1 MKLRVLSLFSGIGAF
16 EMALRNIEI
25 DYELVN
31 FCENDKYAIK
41 AYCAI
46 HDVDE
51 NLNLGDI
58 TKVSIE
64 NLPKDIDLITH
75 GSPCQD
81 FSVAGLQRGGD
92 EGSKTRSSLMWN
104 TVEII
109 KHCKPK
115 YVIWENV
122 KNVLSKKHKHN
133 FDKYLKTLELL
144 GYTNYW
150 KVLNA
155 KDYGVPQNRERVF
168 VVSILGEHESYKFA
182 DKIPLDKCIADILE
196 DKVDEKYY
204 LSEEIQKRF
213 KLTNQNK
220 NIIGTTKPDFR
231 TIGQRDVVY
240 DKNGIMGALVATD
253 YKQPKQILD
262 FVGGIGDKDWVGD
275 NKKLSRNYPQGN
287 RVYSSEGIACSQTS
301 NGGGLGGPT
310 GLYLTD
316 YRIRKLTPRECF
328 RLMGMKDD
336 DIDKI
341 QAAGISNTQ
350 QYKMAGNSIVVDV
363 LEAIF
368 KNLFMEG

>member
-41 AYCAI
+41 SYCAI
-46 HDVDE
+46 HGVDE

-168 VVSILGEHESYKFA
+168 VVSILGEHKPYEFPKPI
-182 DKIPLDKCIADILE
+182 KLEKRLKDILE
-196 DKVDEKYY
+196 IEIDDKYY
-204 LSEEIQKRF
+204 LSEKVQKRF
-213 KLTNQNK
+213 KQTKSDNGENS
-220 NIIGTTKPDFR
+220 IIGTTAPEFR
-231 TIGQRDVVY
+231 TIGQRDLVY
-240 DKNGIMGALVATD
+240 SKEGIMGTLVATD
-253 YKQPKQILD
+253 YKQPKQILET
-262 FVGGIGDKDWVGD
+262 IQGD
-275 NKKLSRNYPQGN
+275 
-287 RVYSSEGIACSQTS
+287 TS
-301 NGGGLGGPT
+301 
-310 GLYLTD
+310 
-316 YRIRKLTPRECF
+316 IRKLTPRECF
-328 RLMGMKDD
+328 RLMGLNDK

-341 QAAGISNTQ
+341 QMTKISDTQ
-350 QYKMAGNSIVVDV
+350 QYKLAGNSIVVPV
-363 LEAIF
+363 LEEIF
-368 KNLFMEG
+368 KNLFKM

>member
-41 AYCAI
+41 SYCAI
-46 HDVDE
+46 HGVDE

-81 FSVAGLQRGGD
+81 FSAAGLQRGGD
-92 EGSKTRSSLMWN
+92 EGSETRSSLMWN
-104 TVEII
+104 TVEIV
-109 KHCKPK
+109 KHCQPK

-155 KDYGVPQNRERVF
+155 KDYGIPQNRERVF
-168 VVSILGEHESYKFA
+168 VVSILGEHKPYEFPKPI
-182 DKIPLDKCIADILE
+182 KLEKRLKDILE
-196 DKVDEKYY
+196 IEIDDKYY
-204 LSEEIQKRF
+204 LSEKVQKRF
-213 KLTNQNK
+213 KQTKSDNGENS
-220 NIIGTTKPDFR
+220 IIGTTAPEFR
-231 TIGQRDVVY
+231 TIGQRDLVY
-240 DKNGIMGALVATD
+240 SKEGIMGTLVATD
-253 YKQPKQILD
+253 YKQPKQILET
-262 FVGGIGDKDWVGD
+262 IQGD
-275 NKKLSRNYPQGN
+275 
-287 RVYSSEGIACSQTS
+287 TS
-301 NGGGLGGPT
+301 
-310 GLYLTD
+310 
-316 YRIRKLTPRECF
+316 IRKLTPRECF
-328 RLMGMKDD
+328 RLMGLNDK

-341 QAAGISNTQ
+341 QMTKISDTQ
-350 QYKMAGNSIVVDV
+350 QYKLAGNSIVVPV
-363 LEAIF
+363 LEEIF
-368 KNLFMEG
+368 KNLFKM

>member
-58 TKVSIE
+58 TKVNIKT
-64 NLPKDIDLITH
+64 LPKDIDLITH

-168 VVSILGEHESYKFA
+168 VVSILGEHKPYEFPKPI
-182 DKIPLDKCIADILE
+182 KLEKRLKDILE
-196 DKVDEKYY
+196 IEINDKYY
-204 LSEEIQKRF
+204 LSEKVQKRF
-213 KLTNQNK
+213 KQTKSDNGENS
-220 NIIGTTKPDFR
+220 IIGTTAPEFR
-231 TIGQRDVVY
+231 TIGQRDLVY
-240 DKNGIMGALVATD
+240 SKEGIMGTLVATD
-253 YKQPKQILD
+253 YKQPKQILET
-262 FVGGIGDKDWVGD
+262 IQGD
-275 NKKLSRNYPQGN
+275 
-287 RVYSSEGIACSQTS
+287 TS
-301 NGGGLGGPT
+301 
-310 GLYLTD
+310 
-316 YRIRKLTPRECF
+316 IRKLTPRECF
-328 RLMGMKDD
+328 RLMGLNDK

-341 QAAGISNTQ
+341 QMTKISDTQ
-350 QYKMAGNSIVVDV
+350 QYKLAGNSIVVPI
-363 LEAIF
+363 LEEIF
-368 KNLFMEG
+368 KNLFLKV

>member
-58 TKVSIE
+58 TKVNIE

-168 VVSILGEHESYKFA
+168 VVSILGEHKPYEFPKPI
-182 DKIPLDKCIADILE
+182 KLEKRLKDILE
-196 DKVDEKYY
+196 IEIDDKYY
-204 LSEEIQKRF
+204 LSEKVQKRF
-213 KLTNQNK
+213 KQTKSDNGENS
-220 NIIGTTKPDFR
+220 IIGTTAPEFR
-231 TIGQRDVVY
+231 TIGQRDLVY
-240 DKNGIMGALVATD
+240 SKEGIMGTLVATD
-253 YKQPKQILD
+253 YKQPKQILET
-262 FVGGIGDKDWVGD
+262 IQGD
-275 NKKLSRNYPQGN
+275 
-287 RVYSSEGIACSQTS
+287 TS
-301 NGGGLGGPT
+301 
-310 GLYLTD
+310 
-316 YRIRKLTPRECF
+316 IRKLTPRECF
-328 RLMGMKDD
+328 RLMGLNDK

-341 QAAGISNTQ
+341 QMTKISDTQ
-350 QYKMAGNSIVVDV
+350 QYKLAGNSIVVPV
-363 LEAIF
+363 LEEIF
-368 KNLFMEG
+368 KNLFKV

>member
-41 AYCAI
+41 SYCVI

-109 KHCKPK
+109 KYCKPK

-144 GYTNYW
+144 GYANYW

-168 VVSILGEHESYKFA
+168 VVSILGEHKPYEFPKPI
-182 DKIPLDKCIADILE
+182 KLEKRLKDILE
-196 DKVDEKYY
+196 IEIDDKYY
-204 LSEEIQKRF
+204 LSEKVQKRF
-213 KLTNQNK
+213 KQTKSDNGENS
-220 NIIGTTKPDFR
+220 IIGTTAPEFR
-231 TIGQRDVVY
+231 TIGQRDLVY
-240 DKNGIMGALVATD
+240 SKEGIMGTLVATD
-253 YKQPKQILD
+253 YKQPKQILET
-262 FVGGIGDKDWVGD
+262 IQGD
-275 NKKLSRNYPQGN
+275 
-287 RVYSSEGIACSQTS
+287 TS
-301 NGGGLGGPT
+301 
-310 GLYLTD
+310 
-316 YRIRKLTPRECF
+316 IRKLTPRECF
-328 RLMGMKDD
+328 RLMGLNDK

-341 QAAGISNTQ
+341 QMTKISDTQ
-350 QYKMAGNSIVVDV
+350 QYKLAGNSIVVPV
-363 LEAIF
+363 LEEIF
-368 KNLFMEG
+368 KNLFK

>member
-41 AYCAI
+41 SYCAI

-168 VVSILGEHESYKFA
+168 VVSILGEHKPYEFPKPI
-182 DKIPLDKCIADILE
+182 KLEKRLKDILE
-196 DKVDEKYY
+196 IEIDDKYY
-204 LSEEIQKRF
+204 LSEKVQKRF
-213 KLTNQNK
+213 KQTKSDNGENS
-220 NIIGTTKPDFR
+220 IIGTTAPEFR
-231 TIGQRDVVY
+231 TIGQRDLVY
-240 DKNGIMGALVATD
+240 SKEGIMGTLVATD
-253 YKQPKQILD
+253 YKQPKQILET
-262 FVGGIGDKDWVGD
+262 IQGD
-275 NKKLSRNYPQGN
+275 
-287 RVYSSEGIACSQTS
+287 TS
-301 NGGGLGGPT
+301 
-310 GLYLTD
+310 
-316 YRIRKLTPRECF
+316 IRKLTPRECF
-328 RLMGMKDD
+328 RLMGLNDK

-341 QAAGISNTQ
+341 QMTKISDTQ
-350 QYKMAGNSIVVDV
+350 QYKLAGNSIVVPV
-363 LEAIF
+363 LEEIF
-368 KNLFMEG
+368 KNLFKV

>member
-58 TKVSIE
+58 TKVNIKT
-64 NLPKDIDLITH
+64 LPKDIDLITH

-168 VVSILGEHESYKFA
+168 VVSILGEHKPYEFPKPI
-182 DKIPLDKCIADILE
+182 KLEKRLKDILE
-196 DKVDEKYY
+196 IEIDDKYY
-204 LSEEIQKRF
+204 LSEKVQKRF
-213 KLTNQNK
+213 KQTKSDNGENS
-220 NIIGTTKPDFR
+220 IIGTTAPEFR
-231 TIGQRDVVY
+231 TIGQRDLVY
-240 DKNGIMGALVATD
+240 SKEGIMGTLVATD
-253 YKQPKQILD
+253 YKQPKQILET
-262 FVGGIGDKDWVGD
+262 IQGD
-275 NKKLSRNYPQGN
+275 
-287 RVYSSEGIACSQTS
+287 
-301 NGGGLGGPT
+301 T
-310 GLYLTD
+310 G
-316 YRIRKLTPRECF
+316 IRKLTPRECF
-328 RLMGMKDD
+328 RLMGLNDE

-341 QAAGISNTQ
+341 QMTKISDTQ
-350 QYKMAGNSIVVDV
+350 QYKLAGNSIVVPV
-363 LEAIF
+363 LEEIF
-368 KNLFMEG
+368 KNLFKV

>member
-58 TKVSIE
+58 TKVNIKT
-64 NLPKDIDLITH
+64 LPKDIDLITH

-168 VVSILGEHESYKFA
+168 VVSIFGEHKPYEFPKPI
-182 DKIPLDKCIADILE
+182 KLEKRLKDILE
-196 DKVDEKYY
+196 IEIDDKYY
-204 LSEEIQKRF
+204 LSEKVQKRF
-213 KLTNQNK
+213 KQTKSDNGENS
-220 NIIGTTKPDFR
+220 IIGTTAPEFR
-231 TIGQRDVVY
+231 TIGQRDLVY
-240 DKNGIMGALVATD
+240 SKEGIMGTLVATD
-253 YKQPKQILD
+253 YKQPKQILET
-262 FVGGIGDKDWVGD
+262 IQGD
-275 NKKLSRNYPQGN
+275 
-287 RVYSSEGIACSQTS
+287 TS
-301 NGGGLGGPT
+301 
-310 GLYLTD
+310 
-316 YRIRKLTPRECF
+316 IRKLTPRECF
-328 RLMGMKDD
+328 RLMGLNDK

-341 QAAGISNTQ
+341 QMTKISDTQ
-350 QYKMAGNSIVVDV
+350 QYKLAGNSIVVPV
-363 LEAIF
+363 LEEIF
-368 KNLFMEG
+368 KNLFKV

>member
-92 EGSKTRSSLMWN
+92 EGSETRSSLMWN

-168 VVSILGEHESYKFA
+168 VVSILGEHKPYEFPKPI
-182 DKIPLDKCIADILE
+182 KLEKRLKDILE
-196 DKVDEKYY
+196 IEIDDKYY
-204 LSEEIQKRF
+204 LSEKVQKRF
-213 KLTNQNK
+213 KQTKSDNGENS
-220 NIIGTTKPDFR
+220 IIGTTAPEFR
-231 TIGQRDVVY
+231 TIGQRDLVY
-240 DKNGIMGALVATD
+240 SKEGIMGTLVATD
-253 YKQPKQILD
+253 YKQPKQILET
-262 FVGGIGDKDWVGD
+262 IQGD
-275 NKKLSRNYPQGN
+275 
-287 RVYSSEGIACSQTS
+287 TS
-301 NGGGLGGPT
+301 
-310 GLYLTD
+310 
-316 YRIRKLTPRECF
+316 IRKLTPRECF
-328 RLMGMKDD
+328 RLMGLNDK

-341 QAAGISNTQ
+341 QMTKISDTQ
-350 QYKMAGNSIVVDV
+350 QYKLAGNSIVVPV
-363 LEAIF
+363 LEEIF
-368 KNLFMEG
+368 KNLFKM

>member
-41 AYCAI
+41 SYCAI
-46 HDVDE
+46 HGVDE

-168 VVSILGEHESYKFA
+168 VVSILGEHKPYEFPKPI
-182 DKIPLDKCIADILE
+182 KLEKRLKDILE
-196 DKVDEKYY
+196 IEIDDKYY
-204 LSEEIQKRF
+204 LSEKVQKRF
-213 KLTNQNK
+213 KQTKSDNGENS
-220 NIIGTTKPDFR
+220 IIGTTAPEFR
-231 TIGQRDVVY
+231 TIGQRDLVY
-240 DKNGIMGALVATD
+240 SKEGIMGTLVATD
-253 YKQPKQILD
+253 YKQPKQILET
-262 FVGGIGDKDWVGD
+262 IQGD
-275 NKKLSRNYPQGN
+275 
-287 RVYSSEGIACSQTS
+287 TS
-301 NGGGLGGPT
+301 
-310 GLYLTD
+310 
-316 YRIRKLTPRECF
+316 IRKLTPRECF
-328 RLMGMKDD
+328 RLMGLNDK

-341 QAAGISNTQ
+341 QMTKISDTQ
-350 QYKMAGNSIVVDV
+350 QYKLAGNSIVVLV
-363 LEAIF
+363 LEEIF
-368 KNLFMEG
+368 KNLFK

>member
-41 AYCAI
+41 SYCAI
-46 HDVDE
+46 HDVDK

-58 TKVSIE
+58 TKISIE

-92 EGSKTRSSLMWN
+92 EGSETRSSLMWN

-168 VVSILGEHESYKFA
+168 VVSILGEHKPYEFPKPI
-182 DKIPLDKCIADILE
+182 KLEKRLKDILE
-196 DKVDEKYY
+196 IEIDDKYY
-204 LSEEIQKRF
+204 LSEKVQKRF
-213 KLTNQNK
+213 KQTKSDNGENS
-220 NIIGTTKPDFR
+220 IIGTTAPEFR
-231 TIGQRDVVY
+231 TIGQRDLVY
-240 DKNGIMGALVATD
+240 SKEGIMGTLVATD
-253 YKQPKQILD
+253 YKQPKQILET
-262 FVGGIGDKDWVGD
+262 IQGD
-275 NKKLSRNYPQGN
+275 
-287 RVYSSEGIACSQTS
+287 TS
-301 NGGGLGGPT
+301 
-310 GLYLTD
+310 
-316 YRIRKLTPRECF
+316 IRKLTPRECF
-328 RLMGMKDD
+328 RLMGLNDK

-341 QAAGISNTQ
+341 QMTKISDTQ
-350 QYKMAGNSIVVDV
+350 QYKLAGNSIVVPV
-363 LEAIF
+363 LEEIF
-368 KNLFMEG
+368 KNLFKM

>member
-41 AYCAI
+41 SYCAI
-46 HDVDE
+46 HGVDE

-168 VVSILGEHESYKFA
+168 VVSILGEHKPYEFPNPIKLE
-182 DKIPLDKCIADILE
+182 KRLKDILE
-196 DKVDEKYY
+196 IEIDDKYY
-204 LSEEIQKRF
+204 LSEKVQKRF
-213 KLTNQNK
+213 KQTKIDNGENS
-220 NIIGTTKPDFR
+220 IIGTTAPEFR
-231 TIGQRDVVY
+231 TIGQRDLVY
-240 DKNGIMGALVATD
+240 SKEGIMGTLVATD
-253 YKQPKQILD
+253 YKQPKQILET
-262 FVGGIGDKDWVGD
+262 IQGD
-275 NKKLSRNYPQGN
+275 
-287 RVYSSEGIACSQTS
+287 TS
-301 NGGGLGGPT
+301 
-310 GLYLTD
+310 
-316 YRIRKLTPRECF
+316 IRKLTPRECF
-328 RLMGMKDD
+328 RLMGLNDE

-341 QAAGISNTQ
+341 QMTKISDTQ
-350 QYKMAGNSIVVDV
+350 QYKLAGNSIVVPV
-363 LEAIF
+363 LEEIF
-368 KNLFMEG
+368 KNLFKV

>member
-58 TKVSIE
+58 TKVNIKT
-64 NLPKDIDLITH
+64 LPKDIDLITH

-104 TVEII
+104 TAEII

-155 KDYGVPQNRERVF
+155 KDYGIPQHRERIF
-168 VVSILGEHESYKFA
+168 VVSIFQNDFNIDNNNEI
-182 DKIPLDKCIADILE
+182 DKYQYEFPQSINLNKTIFDLLDNDV
-196 DKVDEKYY
+196 DKKYY
-204 LSEEIQKRF
+204 LSDKAIEKMKRF
-213 KLTNQNK
+213 APKGEVTDKIAPTLTTELAHHTGKNFYPKLCK
-220 NIIGTTKPDFR
+220 IIKT
-231 TIGQRDVVY
+231 
-240 DKNGIMGALVATD
+240 
-253 YKQPKQILD
+253 
-262 FVGGIGDKDWVGD
+262 
-275 NKKLSRNYPQGN
+275 
-287 RVYSSEGIACSQTS
+287 
-301 NGGGLGGPT
+301 
-310 GLYLTD
+310 
-316 YRIRKLTPRECF
+316 YRRITPREAF
-328 RLMGMKDD
+328 RLMGMLDS

-341 QAAGISNTQ
+341 QSTGISDTQ
-350 QYKMAGNSIVVDV
+350 QYKLAGNSIVVPV
-363 LEAIF
+363 LEEIF
-368 KNLFMEG
+368 KNLFKV

>member
-41 AYCAI
+41 SYCAI
-46 HDVDE
+46 HGVDE

-168 VVSILGEHESYKFA
+168 VVSILGEHKPYEFPKPI
-182 DKIPLDKCIADILE
+182 KLEKRLKDILE
-196 DKVDEKYY
+196 IEIDDKYY
-204 LSEEIQKRF
+204 LSEKVQKRF
-213 KLTNQNK
+213 KQTKSDNGENS
-220 NIIGTTKPDFR
+220 IIGTTAPEFR
-231 TIGQRDVVY
+231 TIGQRDLVY
-240 DKNGIMGALVATD
+240 SKEGIMGTLVATD
-253 YKQPKQILD
+253 YKQPKQILET
-262 FVGGIGDKDWVGD
+262 IQGD
-275 NKKLSRNYPQGN
+275 
-287 RVYSSEGIACSQTS
+287 TS
-301 NGGGLGGPT
+301 
-310 GLYLTD
+310 
-316 YRIRKLTPRECF
+316 IRKLTPRECF
-328 RLMGMKDD
+328 RLMGLNDK

-341 QAAGISNTQ
+341 QMTKISDTQ
-350 QYKMAGNSIVVDV
+350 QYKLAGNSIVVPV
-363 LEAIF
+363 LEEIF
-368 KNLFMEG
+368 KNLFKV

>member
-58 TKVSIE
+58 TKVNIKT
-64 NLPKDIDLITH
+64 LPKDIDLITH

-168 VVSILGEHESYKFA
+168 VVSILGEH
-182 DKIPLDKCIADILE
+182 
-196 DKVDEKYY
+196 
-204 LSEEIQKRF
+204 
-213 KLTNQNK
+213 
-220 NIIGTTKPDFR
+220 KPYEF
-231 TIGQRDVVY
+231 
-240 DKNGIMGALVATD
+240 
-253 YKQPKQILD
+253 PKPI
-262 FVGGIGDKDWVGD
+262 K
-275 NKKLSRNYPQGN
+275 
-287 RVYSSEGIACSQTS
+287 
-301 NGGGLGGPT
+301 
-310 GLYLTD
+310 
-316 YRIRKLTPRECF
+316 
-328 RLMGMKDD
+328 
-336 DIDKI
+336 
-341 QAAGISNTQ
+341 
-350 QYKMAGNSIVVDV
+350 
-363 LEAIF
+363 
-368 KNLFMEG
+368 

>member
-41 AYCAI
+41 SYCAI
-46 HDVDE
+46 HGVDE

-168 VVSILGEHESYKFA
+168 VVSILGEHKPYEFPKPI
-182 DKIPLDKCIADILE
+182 KLEKRLKDILE
-196 DKVDEKYY
+196 IEIDDKYY
-204 LSEEIQKRF
+204 LSEKVQKRF
-213 KLTNQNK
+213 KQTKSDNGENS
-220 NIIGTTKPDFR
+220 IIGTTAPEFR
-231 TIGQRDVVY
+231 TIGQRDLVY
-240 DKNGIMGALVATD
+240 SKEGIMGTLVATD
-253 YKQPKQILD
+253 YKQPKQILET
-262 FVGGIGDKDWVGD
+262 IQGD
-275 NKKLSRNYPQGN
+275 
-287 RVYSSEGIACSQTS
+287 TS
-301 NGGGLGGPT
+301 
-310 GLYLTD
+310 
-316 YRIRKLTPRECF
+316 IRKLTPRECF
-328 RLMGMKDD
+328 RLMGLNDE

-341 QAAGISNTQ
+341 QMTKISDTQ
-350 QYKMAGNSIVVDV
+350 QYKLAGNSIVVPV
-363 LEAIF
+363 LEEIF
-368 KNLFMEG
+368 KNLFKV

>member
-41 AYCAI
+41 SYCAI
-46 HDVDE
+46 HGVDE

-168 VVSILGEHESYKFA
+168 VVSILGEHKPYEFPKPI
-182 DKIPLDKCIADILE
+182 KLEKRLKDILE
-196 DKVDEKYY
+196 IEIDDKYY
-204 LSEEIQKRF
+204 LSEKVQKRF
-213 KLTNQNK
+213 KQTKSDNGK
-220 NIIGTTKPDFR
+220 NSIIGTTAPEFR
-231 TIGQRDVVY
+231 TIGQRDLVY
-240 DKNGIMGALVATD
+240 SKEGIMGTLVATD
-253 YKQPKQILD
+253 YKQPKQILET
-262 FVGGIGDKDWVGD
+262 IQGD
-275 NKKLSRNYPQGN
+275 
-287 RVYSSEGIACSQTS
+287 TS
-301 NGGGLGGPT
+301 
-310 GLYLTD
+310 
-316 YRIRKLTPRECF
+316 IRKLTPRECF
-328 RLMGMKDD
+328 RLMGLNDK

-341 QAAGISNTQ
+341 QMTKISDTQ
-350 QYKMAGNSIVVDV
+350 QYKLAGNSIVVPV
-363 LEAIF
+363 LEEIF
-368 KNLFMEG
+368 KNLFKM

>member
-58 TKVSIE
+58 TKVNIKT
-64 NLPKDIDLITH
+64 LPKDIDLITH

-92 EGSKTRSSLMWN
+92 EGSETRSSLMWN

-109 KHCKPK
+109 KYCKPK

-168 VVSILGEHESYKFA
+168 VVSILGEHKPYEFPKPI
-182 DKIPLDKCIADILE
+182 KLEKRLKDILE
-196 DKVDEKYY
+196 IEIDDKYY
-204 LSEEIQKRF
+204 LSEKIQKRF
-213 KLTNQNK
+213 KQTKIDNGENS
-220 NIIGTTKPDFR
+220 IIGTTAPEFR
-231 TIGQRDVVY
+231 TIGQRDLVY
-240 DKNGIMGALVATD
+240 SKEGIMGTLVATD
-253 YKQPKQILD
+253 YKQPKQILET
-262 FVGGIGDKDWVGD
+262 IQGD
-275 NKKLSRNYPQGN
+275 
-287 RVYSSEGIACSQTS
+287 TS
-301 NGGGLGGPT
+301 
-310 GLYLTD
+310 
-316 YRIRKLTPRECF
+316 IRKLTPRECF
-328 RLMGMKDD
+328 RLMGLNDK

-341 QAAGISNTQ
+341 QMTKISDTQ
-350 QYKMAGNSIVVDV
+350 QYKLAGNSIVVPV
-363 LEAIF
+363 LEEIF
-368 KNLFMEG
+368 KNLFKV

>member
-41 AYCAI
+41 SYCAI
-46 HDVDE
+46 HGVDE

-168 VVSILGEHESYKFA
+168 VVSILGEHKPYEFPNPIKLE
-182 DKIPLDKCIADILE
+182 KRLKDILE
-196 DKVDEKYY
+196 IEIDDKYY
-204 LSEEIQKRF
+204 LSEKVQKRF
-213 KLTNQNK
+213 KQTKSDNGENS
-220 NIIGTTKPDFR
+220 IIGTTAPEFR
-231 TIGQRDVVY
+231 TIGQRDLVY
-240 DKNGIMGALVATD
+240 SKEGIMGTLVATD
-253 YKQPKQILD
+253 YKQPKQILET
-262 FVGGIGDKDWVGD
+262 IQGD
-275 NKKLSRNYPQGN
+275 
-287 RVYSSEGIACSQTS
+287 TS
-301 NGGGLGGPT
+301 
-310 GLYLTD
+310 
-316 YRIRKLTPRECF
+316 IRKLTPRECF
-328 RLMGMKDD
+328 RLMGLNDK

-341 QAAGISNTQ
+341 QMTKISDTQ
-350 QYKMAGNSIVVDV
+350 QYKLAGNSIVVPV
-363 LEAIF
+363 LEEIF
-368 KNLFMEG
+368 KNLFKM

>member
-46 HDVDE
+46 HGVDE

-150 KVLNA
+150 DILNS
-155 KDYGVPQNRERVF
+155 KHYGIPQNRERVF
-168 VVSILGEHESYKFA
+168 VVSILGEHKPYEFPKPI
-182 DKIPLDKCIADILE
+182 KLEKRLKDILE
-196 DKVDEKYY
+196 IEINDKYY
-204 LSEEIQKRF
+204 LSEKVQKRF
-213 KLTNQNK
+213 KQTKSDNGENS
-220 NIIGTTKPDFR
+220 IIGTTAPEFR
-231 TIGQRDVVY
+231 TIGQRDLVY
-240 DKNGIMGALVATD
+240 SKEGIMGTLVATD
-253 YKQPKQILD
+253 YKQPKQILET
-262 FVGGIGDKDWVGD
+262 IQGD
-275 NKKLSRNYPQGN
+275 
-287 RVYSSEGIACSQTS
+287 TS
-301 NGGGLGGPT
+301 
-310 GLYLTD
+310 
-316 YRIRKLTPRECF
+316 IRKLTPRECF
-328 RLMGMKDD
+328 RLMGLNDK

-341 QAAGISNTQ
+341 QMTKISDTQ
-350 QYKMAGNSIVVDV
+350 QYKLAGNSIVVPV
-363 LEAIF
+363 LEEIF
-368 KNLFMEG
+368 KNLFKM

>member
-58 TKVSIE
+58 TKVNIKT
-64 NLPKDIDLITH
+64 LPKDIDLITH

-92 EGSKTRSSLMWN
+92 EGSKTRSSLIWN

-168 VVSILGEHESYKFA
+168 VVSILGEHKPYEFPKPI
-182 DKIPLDKCIADILE
+182 KLEKRLKDILE
-196 DKVDEKYY
+196 IEIDDKYY
-204 LSEEIQKRF
+204 LSEKVQKRF
-213 KLTNQNK
+213 KQTKIDNGENS
-220 NIIGTTKPDFR
+220 IIGTTAPEFR
-231 TIGQRDVVY
+231 TIGQRDLVY
-240 DKNGIMGALVATD
+240 SKEGIMGTLVATD
-253 YKQPKQILD
+253 YKQPKQILET
-262 FVGGIGDKDWVGD
+262 IQGD
-275 NKKLSRNYPQGN
+275 
-287 RVYSSEGIACSQTS
+287 TS
-301 NGGGLGGPT
+301 
-310 GLYLTD
+310 
-316 YRIRKLTPRECF
+316 IRKLTPRECF
-328 RLMGMKDD
+328 RLMGLNDE

-341 QAAGISNTQ
+341 QITKISDTQ
-350 QYKMAGNSIVVDV
+350 QYKLAGNSIVVPV
-363 LEAIF
+363 LEEIF
-368 KNLFMEG
+368 KNLFKV

>member
-168 VVSILGEHESYKFA
+168 VVSILGEHKPYEFPKPI
-182 DKIPLDKCIADILE
+182 KLEKRLKDILE
-196 DKVDEKYY
+196 IEIDDKYY
-204 LSEEIQKRF
+204 LSEKVQKRF
-213 KLTNQNK
+213 KQTKSDNGENS
-220 NIIGTTKPDFR
+220 IIGTTAPEFR
-231 TIGQRDVVY
+231 TIGQRDLVY
-240 DKNGIMGALVATD
+240 SKEGIMGTLVATD
-253 YKQPKQILD
+253 YKQPKQILET
-262 FVGGIGDKDWVGD
+262 IQGD
-275 NKKLSRNYPQGN
+275 
-287 RVYSSEGIACSQTS
+287 TS
-301 NGGGLGGPT
+301 
-310 GLYLTD
+310 
-316 YRIRKLTPRECF
+316 IRKLTPRECF
-328 RLMGMKDD
+328 RLMGLNDK

-341 QAAGISNTQ
+341 QMTKISDTQ
-350 QYKMAGNSIVVDV
+350 QYKLAGNSIVVPV
-363 LEAIF
+363 LEEIF
-368 KNLFMEG
+368 KNLFKM

>member
-58 TKVSIE
+58 TKVNIKT
-64 NLPKDIDLITH
+64 LPKDIDLITH

-92 EGSKTRSSLMWN
+92 EGSKTRSSLIWN

-168 VVSILGEHESYKFA
+168 VVSILGEHKPYEFPNPIKLE
-182 DKIPLDKCIADILE
+182 KRLKDILE
-196 DKVDEKYY
+196 IEIDDKYY
-204 LSEEIQKRF
+204 LSEKVQKRF
-213 KLTNQNK
+213 KQTKSDNGENS
-220 NIIGTTKPDFR
+220 IIGTTAPEFR
-231 TIGQRDVVY
+231 TIGQRDLVY
-240 DKNGIMGALVATD
+240 SKEGIMGTLVATD
-253 YKQPKQILD
+253 YKQPKQILET
-262 FVGGIGDKDWVGD
+262 IQGD
-275 NKKLSRNYPQGN
+275 
-287 RVYSSEGIACSQTS
+287 TS
-301 NGGGLGGPT
+301 
-310 GLYLTD
+310 
-316 YRIRKLTPRECF
+316 IRKLTPRECF
-328 RLMGMKDD
+328 RLMGLNDK

-341 QAAGISNTQ
+341 QMTKISDTQ
-350 QYKMAGNSIVVDV
+350 QYKLAGNSIVVPV
-363 LEAIF
+363 LEEIF
-368 KNLFMEG
+368 KNLFKV

>member
-1 MKLRVLSLFSGIGAF
+1 MDKLRLLSLFSGIGAF

-46 HDVDE
+46 HGVDE

-81 FSVAGLQRGGD
+81 FSVAGLQHGGD
-92 EGSKTRSSLMWN
+92 EGSETRSSLMWN
-104 TVEII
+104 TVEIV
-109 KHCKPK
+109 KHCQPK

-155 KDYGVPQNRERVF
+155 KDYGIPQNRERVF
-168 VVSILGEHESYKFA
+168 VISILGEHKPYEFPKPI
-182 DKIPLDKCIADILE
+182 KLEKRLKDILE
-196 DKVDEKYY
+196 IEIDDKYY
-204 LSEEIQKRF
+204 LSEKVQKRF
-213 KLTNQNK
+213 KQTKSDNGENS
-220 NIIGTTKPDFR
+220 IIGTTAPEFR
-231 TIGQRDVVY
+231 TIGQRDLVY
-240 DKNGIMGALVATD
+240 SKEGIMGTLVATD
-253 YKQPKQILD
+253 YKQPKQILET
-262 FVGGIGDKDWVGD
+262 IQGD
-275 NKKLSRNYPQGN
+275 
-287 RVYSSEGIACSQTS
+287 TS
-301 NGGGLGGPT
+301 
-310 GLYLTD
+310 
-316 YRIRKLTPRECF
+316 IRKLTPRECF
-328 RLMGMKDD
+328 RLMGLNDE

-341 QAAGISNTQ
+341 QMTKISDTQ
-350 QYKMAGNSIVVDV
+350 QYKLAGNSIVVPV
-363 LEAIF
+363 LEEIF
-368 KNLFMEG
+368 KNLFLKSVTN

>member
-41 AYCAI
+41 SYCAI
-46 HDVDE
+46 HGVDE

-58 TKVSIE
+58 TKVNIK

-81 FSVAGLQRGGD
+81 FSLAGLQRGGD

-122 KNVLSKKHKHN
+122 KNILSKKHKHN

-168 VVSILGEHESYKFA
+168 VVSILGEHKPYEFPKPI
-182 DKIPLDKCIADILE
+182 KLEKRLKDILE
-196 DKVDEKYY
+196 IEIDDKYY
-204 LSEEIQKRF
+204 LSEKVQKRF
-213 KLTNQNK
+213 KQTKSDNGENS
-220 NIIGTTKPDFR
+220 IIGTTAPEFR
-231 TIGQRDVVY
+231 TIGQRDLVY
-240 DKNGIMGALVATD
+240 SKEGIMGTLVATD
-253 YKQPKQILD
+253 YKQPKQILET
-262 FVGGIGDKDWVGD
+262 IQGD
-275 NKKLSRNYPQGN
+275 
-287 RVYSSEGIACSQTS
+287 TS
-301 NGGGLGGPT
+301 
-310 GLYLTD
+310 
-316 YRIRKLTPRECF
+316 IRKLTPRECF
-328 RLMGMKDD
+328 RLMGLNDK

-341 QAAGISNTQ
+341 QMTKISDTQ
-350 QYKMAGNSIVVDV
+350 QYKLAGNSIVVPV
-363 LEAIF
+363 LEEIF
-368 KNLFMEG
+368 KNLFKV

>member
-1 MKLRVLSLFSGIGAF
+1 MKLRVLSLFSGIGTF

-168 VVSILGEHESYKFA
+168 VVSILGEHKPYEFPKPI
-182 DKIPLDKCIADILE
+182 KLEKRLKDILE
-196 DKVDEKYY
+196 IEIDDKYY
-204 LSEEIQKRF
+204 LSEKVQKRF
-213 KLTNQNK
+213 KQTKSDNGENS
-220 NIIGTTKPDFR
+220 IIGTTAPEFR
-231 TIGQRDVVY
+231 TIGQRDLVY
-240 DKNGIMGALVATD
+240 SKEGIMGTLVATD
-253 YKQPKQILD
+253 YKQPKQILET
-262 FVGGIGDKDWVGD
+262 IQGD
-275 NKKLSRNYPQGN
+275 
-287 RVYSSEGIACSQTS
+287 TS
-301 NGGGLGGPT
+301 
-310 GLYLTD
+310 
-316 YRIRKLTPRECF
+316 IRKLTPRECF
-328 RLMGMKDD
+328 RLMGLNDE

-341 QAAGISNTQ
+341 QMTKISDTQ
-350 QYKMAGNSIVVDV
+350 QYKLAGNSIVVPV
-363 LEAIF
+363 LEEIF
-368 KNLFMEG
+368 KNLFKV

>member
-41 AYCAI
+41 SYCAI

-81 FSVAGLQRGGD
+81 FSLAGLQHGGD
-92 EGSKTRSSLMWN
+92 EGSETRSSLIWN
-104 TVEII
+104 TVEIV
-109 KHCKPK
+109 KHCQPK

-168 VVSILGEHESYKFA
+168 VVSILGEHKPYEFPKPI
-182 DKIPLDKCIADILE
+182 KLEKRLKDILE
-196 DKVDEKYY
+196 IEIDDKYY
-204 LSEEIQKRF
+204 LSEKVQKRF
-213 KLTNQNK
+213 KQTKSDNGENS
-220 NIIGTTKPDFR
+220 IIGTTAPEFR
-231 TIGQRDVVY
+231 TIGQRDLVY
-240 DKNGIMGALVATD
+240 SKEGIMGTLVATD
-253 YKQPKQILD
+253 YKQPKQILET
-262 FVGGIGDKDWVGD
+262 IQGD
-275 NKKLSRNYPQGN
+275 
-287 RVYSSEGIACSQTS
+287 TS
-301 NGGGLGGPT
+301 
-310 GLYLTD
+310 
-316 YRIRKLTPRECF
+316 IRKLTPRECF
-328 RLMGMKDD
+328 RLMGLNDK

-341 QAAGISNTQ
+341 QMTKISDTQ
-350 QYKMAGNSIVVDV
+350 QYKLAGNSIVVPV
-363 LEAIF
+363 LEEIF
-368 KNLFMEG
+368 KNLFKM

>member
-51 NLNLGDI
+51 SLNLGDI
-58 TKVSIE
+58 TKVNIK

-81 FSVAGLQRGGD
+81 FSLAGLQHGGD
-92 EGSKTRSSLMWN
+92 EGSETRSSLMWN
-104 TVEII
+104 TVEIV
-109 KHCKPK
+109 KHCQPK

-168 VVSILGEHESYKFA
+168 VVSILGEHKPYEFPKPI
-182 DKIPLDKCIADILE
+182 KLEKRLKDILE
-196 DKVDEKYY
+196 IEIDDKYY
-204 LSEEIQKRF
+204 LSEKVQKRF
-213 KLTNQNK
+213 KQTKSDNGENS
-220 NIIGTTKPDFR
+220 IIGTTAPEFR
-231 TIGQRDVVY
+231 TIGQRDLVY
-240 DKNGIMGALVATD
+240 SKEGIMGTLVATD
-253 YKQPKQILD
+253 YKQPKQILET
-262 FVGGIGDKDWVGD
+262 IQGD
-275 NKKLSRNYPQGN
+275 
-287 RVYSSEGIACSQTS
+287 TS
-301 NGGGLGGPT
+301 
-310 GLYLTD
+310 
-316 YRIRKLTPRECF
+316 IRKLTPRECF
-328 RLMGMKDD
+328 RLMGLNDK

-341 QAAGISNTQ
+341 QMTKISDTQ
-350 QYKMAGNSIVVDV
+350 QYKLAGNSIVVPV
-363 LEAIF
+363 LEEIF
-368 KNLFMEG
+368 KNLFKV

>member
-58 TKVSIE
+58 TKVNIKT
-64 NLPKDIDLITH
+64 LPKDIDLITH

-144 GYTNYW
+144 EYTNYW

-168 VVSILGEHESYKFA
+168 VVSILGEHKPYEFPKPI
-182 DKIPLDKCIADILE
+182 KLEKRLKDILE
-196 DKVDEKYY
+196 IEIDDKYY
-204 LSEEIQKRF
+204 LSEKVQKRF
-213 KLTNQNK
+213 KQTKSDNGENS
-220 NIIGTTKPDFR
+220 IIGTTAPEFR
-231 TIGQRDVVY
+231 TIGQRDLVY
-240 DKNGIMGALVATD
+240 SKEGIMGTLVATD
-253 YKQPKQILD
+253 YKQPKQILET
-262 FVGGIGDKDWVGD
+262 IQGD
-275 NKKLSRNYPQGN
+275 
-287 RVYSSEGIACSQTS
+287 TS
-301 NGGGLGGPT
+301 
-310 GLYLTD
+310 
-316 YRIRKLTPRECF
+316 IRKLTPRECF
-328 RLMGMKDD
+328 RLMGLNDK

-341 QAAGISNTQ
+341 QMTKISDTQ
-350 QYKMAGNSIVVDV
+350 QYKLAGNSIVVPV
-363 LEAIF
+363 LEEIF
-368 KNLFMEG
+368 KNLFK

>member
-41 AYCAI
+41 SYCAI
-46 HDVDE
+46 HGVDE

-92 EGSKTRSSLMWN
+92 EGSKTRSSLIWN

-168 VVSILGEHESYKFA
+168 VVSILGEHKPYEFPKPI
-182 DKIPLDKCIADILE
+182 KLEKRLKDILE
-196 DKVDEKYY
+196 IEIDDKYY
-204 LSEEIQKRF
+204 LSEKVQKRF
-213 KLTNQNK
+213 KQTKSDNGENS
-220 NIIGTTKPDFR
+220 IIGTTAPEFR
-231 TIGQRDVVY
+231 TIGQRDLVY
-240 DKNGIMGALVATD
+240 SKEGIMGTLVATD
-253 YKQPKQILD
+253 YKQPKQILET
-262 FVGGIGDKDWVGD
+262 IQGD
-275 NKKLSRNYPQGN
+275 
-287 RVYSSEGIACSQTS
+287 TS
-301 NGGGLGGPT
+301 
-310 GLYLTD
+310 
-316 YRIRKLTPRECF
+316 IRKLTPRECF
-328 RLMGMKDD
+328 RLMGLNDK

-341 QAAGISNTQ
+341 QMTKISDTQ
-350 QYKMAGNSIVVDV
+350 QYKLAGNSIVVPV
-363 LEAIF
+363 LEEIF
-368 KNLFMEG
+368 KNLFKM

>member
-58 TKVSIE
+58 TKVNIKT
-64 NLPKDIDLITH
+64 LPKDIDLITH

-168 VVSILGEHESYKFA
+168 VVSILGEHKPYEFPKPI
-182 DKIPLDKCIADILE
+182 KLEKRLKDILE
-196 DKVDEKYY
+196 IEIDDKYY
-204 LSEEIQKRF
+204 LSEKVQKRF
-213 KLTNQNK
+213 KQTKIDNGENS
-220 NIIGTTKPDFR
+220 IIGTTAPEFR
-231 TIGQRDVVY
+231 TIGQRDLVY
-240 DKNGIMGALVATD
+240 SKEGIMGTLVATD
-253 YKQPKQILD
+253 YKQPKQILET
-262 FVGGIGDKDWVGD
+262 IQGD
-275 NKKLSRNYPQGN
+275 
-287 RVYSSEGIACSQTS
+287 TS
-301 NGGGLGGPT
+301 
-310 GLYLTD
+310 
-316 YRIRKLTPRECF
+316 IRKLTPRECF
-328 RLMGMKDD
+328 RLMGLNDE

-341 QAAGISNTQ
+341 QMTKISDTQ
-350 QYKMAGNSIVVDV
+350 QYKLAGNSIVVPV
-363 LEAIF
+363 FEEIF
-368 KNLFMEG
+368 KNLFKV

>member
-81 FSVAGLQRGGD
+81 FSVAGLQHGGD
-92 EGSKTRSSLMWN
+92 EGSETRSSLMWN
-104 TVEII
+104 TVEIV

-168 VVSILGEHESYKFA
+168 VVSILGEHKPYEFPKPI
-182 DKIPLDKCIADILE
+182 KLEKRLKDILE
-196 DKVDEKYY
+196 IEIDDKYY
-204 LSEEIQKRF
+204 LSEKVQKRF
-213 KLTNQNK
+213 KQTKSDNGENS
-220 NIIGTTKPDFR
+220 IIGTTAPEFR
-231 TIGQRDVVY
+231 TIGQRDLVY
-240 DKNGIMGALVATD
+240 SKEGIMGTLVATD
-253 YKQPKQILD
+253 YKQPKQILET
-262 FVGGIGDKDWVGD
+262 IQGD
-275 NKKLSRNYPQGN
+275 
-287 RVYSSEGIACSQTS
+287 TS
-301 NGGGLGGPT
+301 
-310 GLYLTD
+310 
-316 YRIRKLTPRECF
+316 IRKLTPRECF
-328 RLMGMKDD
+328 RLMGLNDK

-341 QAAGISNTQ
+341 QMTKISDTQ
-350 QYKMAGNSIVVDV
+350 QYKLAGNSIVVPV
-363 LEAIF
+363 LEEIF
-368 KNLFMEG
+368 KNLFKV

>member
-41 AYCAI
+41 SYCAI
-46 HDVDE
+46 HGVDE

-58 TKVSIE
+58 TKISIE

-168 VVSILGEHESYKFA
+168 VVSILGEHKPYEFPKPI
-182 DKIPLDKCIADILE
+182 KLEKRLKDILE
-196 DKVDEKYY
+196 IEIDDKYY
-204 LSEEIQKRF
+204 LSEKVQKRF
-213 KLTNQNK
+213 KQTKSDNGENS
-220 NIIGTTKPDFR
+220 IIGTTAPEFR
-231 TIGQRDVVY
+231 TIGQRDLVY
-240 DKNGIMGALVATD
+240 SKEGIMGTLVATD
-253 YKQPKQILD
+253 YKQPKQILET
-262 FVGGIGDKDWVGD
+262 IQGD
-275 NKKLSRNYPQGN
+275 
-287 RVYSSEGIACSQTS
+287 TS
-301 NGGGLGGPT
+301 
-310 GLYLTD
+310 
-316 YRIRKLTPRECF
+316 IRKLTPRECF
-328 RLMGMKDD
+328 RLMGLNDR

-341 QAAGISNTQ
+341 QMTKISDTQ
-350 QYKMAGNSIVVDV
+350 QYKLAGNSIVVPV
-363 LEAIF
+363 LEEIF
-368 KNLFMEG
+368 KNLFKM

>member
-1 MKLRVLSLFSGIGAF
+1 
-16 EMALRNIEI
+16 MALRNIEI

-41 AYCAI
+41 SYCAI
-46 HDVDE
+46 HGVDE

-168 VVSILGEHESYKFA
+168 VVSILGEHKPYEFPKPI
-182 DKIPLDKCIADILE
+182 KLEKRLKDILE
-196 DKVDEKYY
+196 IEIDDKYY
-204 LSEEIQKRF
+204 LSEKVQKRF
-213 KLTNQNK
+213 KQTKSDNGENS
-220 NIIGTTKPDFR
+220 IIGTTAPEFR
-231 TIGQRDVVY
+231 TIGQRDLVY
-240 DKNGIMGALVATD
+240 SKEGIMGTLVATD
-253 YKQPKQILD
+253 YKQPKQILET
-262 FVGGIGDKDWVGD
+262 IQGD
-275 NKKLSRNYPQGN
+275 
-287 RVYSSEGIACSQTS
+287 TS
-301 NGGGLGGPT
+301 
-310 GLYLTD
+310 
-316 YRIRKLTPRECF
+316 IRKLTPRECF
-328 RLMGMKDD
+328 RLMGLNDE

-341 QAAGISNTQ
+341 QMTKISDTQ
-350 QYKMAGNSIVVDV
+350 QYKLAGNSIVVPV
-363 LEAIF
+363 LEEIF
-368 KNLFMEG
+368 KNLFKM

>member
-41 AYCAI
+41 SYCAI
-46 HDVDE
+46 HDVDK

-58 TKVSIE
+58 TKISIE

-150 KVLNA
+150 DILNS
-155 KDYGVPQNRERVF
+155 KHYGIPQNRERVF
-168 VVSILGEHESYKFA
+168 VVSILGEHKPYEFPKPI
-182 DKIPLDKCIADILE
+182 KLEKRLKDILE
-196 DKVDEKYY
+196 IEIDDKYY
-204 LSEEIQKRF
+204 LSEKVQKRF
-213 KLTNQNK
+213 KQTKIDNGENS
-220 NIIGTTKPDFR
+220 IIGTTAPEFR
-231 TIGQRDVVY
+231 TIGQRDLVY
-240 DKNGIMGALVATD
+240 SKEGIMGTLVATD
-253 YKQPKQILD
+253 YKQPKQILET
-262 FVGGIGDKDWVGD
+262 IQGD
-275 NKKLSRNYPQGN
+275 
-287 RVYSSEGIACSQTS
+287 
-301 NGGGLGGPT
+301 T
-310 GLYLTD
+310 G
-316 YRIRKLTPRECF
+316 IRKLTPRECF
-328 RLMGMKDD
+328 RLMGMLDS

-341 QAAGISNTQ
+341 QSTGISDTQ
-350 QYKMAGNSIVVDV
+350 QYKLAGNSIVVPV
-363 LEAIF
+363 LEEIF
-368 KNLFMEG
+368 KNLFLNM

>member
-41 AYCAI
+41 SYCAI

-58 TKVSIE
+58 TKISIE

-92 EGSKTRSSLMWN
+92 EGSETRSSLMWN

-109 KHCKPK
+109 KYCKPK

-168 VVSILGEHESYKFA
+168 VVSILGEHKPYEFPKPI
-182 DKIPLDKCIADILE
+182 KLEKRLKDILE
-196 DKVDEKYY
+196 IEIDDKYY
-204 LSEEIQKRF
+204 LSEKVQKRF
-213 KLTNQNK
+213 KQTKSDNGENS
-220 NIIGTTKPDFR
+220 IIGTTAPEFR
-231 TIGQRDVVY
+231 TIGQRDLVY
-240 DKNGIMGALVATD
+240 SKEGIMGTLVATD
-253 YKQPKQILD
+253 YKQPKQILET
-262 FVGGIGDKDWVGD
+262 IQGD
-275 NKKLSRNYPQGN
+275 
-287 RVYSSEGIACSQTS
+287 
-301 NGGGLGGPT
+301 T
-310 GLYLTD
+310 G
-316 YRIRKLTPRECF
+316 IRKLTPRECF
-328 RLMGMKDD
+328 RLMGLNDE

-341 QAAGISNTQ
+341 QMTKISDTQ
-350 QYKMAGNSIVVDV
+350 QYKLAGNSIVVPV
-363 LEAIF
+363 LEEIF
-368 KNLFMEG
+368 KNLFKV

>member
-1 MKLRVLSLFSGIGAF
+1 MKLRVLSLFSGIGTF

-168 VVSILGEHESYKFA
+168 VVSILGEHKPYEFPKPI
-182 DKIPLDKCIADILE
+182 KLEKRLKDILE
-196 DKVDEKYY
+196 IEIDDKYY
-204 LSEEIQKRF
+204 LSEKVQKRF
-213 KLTNQNK
+213 KQTKSDNGENS
-220 NIIGTTKPDFR
+220 IIGTTAPEFR
-231 TIGQRDVVY
+231 TIGQRDLVY
-240 DKNGIMGALVATD
+240 SKEGIMGTLVATD
-253 YKQPKQILD
+253 YKQPKQILET
-262 FVGGIGDKDWVGD
+262 IQGD
-275 NKKLSRNYPQGN
+275 
-287 RVYSSEGIACSQTS
+287 TS
-301 NGGGLGGPT
+301 
-310 GLYLTD
+310 
-316 YRIRKLTPRECF
+316 IRKLTPRECF
-328 RLMGMKDD
+328 RLMGLNDK

-341 QAAGISNTQ
+341 QMTKISDTQ
-350 QYKMAGNSIVVDV
+350 QYKLAGNSIVVPV
-363 LEAIF
+363 LEEIF
-368 KNLFMEG
+368 KNLFKV